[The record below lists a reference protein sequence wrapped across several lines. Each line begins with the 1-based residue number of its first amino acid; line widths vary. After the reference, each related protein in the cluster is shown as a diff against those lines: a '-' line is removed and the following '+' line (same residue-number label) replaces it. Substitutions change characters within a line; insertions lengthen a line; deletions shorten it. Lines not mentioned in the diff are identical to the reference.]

1 MDDDAALDLTDAVSL
16 AWSADGFDAI
26 AVQAPWRPRA
36 ELDAFAR
43 GVADIALLDRSFA
56 DLRTGLRR
64 AYPGAFDLEIMRDD
78 RWGRHVVVRF
88 HPPKGEPNPDP
99 YG

>member
-1 MDDDAALDLTDAVSL
+1 VDDLIRPDIDGAVTI

-26 AVQAPWRPRA
+26 QVHARWRPRSD
-36 ELDAFAR
+36 LDAFAR
-43 GVADIALLDRSFA
+43 GVADVALLNRDLH

-64 AYPGAFDLEIMRDD
+64 AFPGAFDLETMRDGEH
-78 RWGRHVVVRF
+78 GRHVVVRF

-99 YG
+99 GD